1 MSHAG
6 PTIAEKMNRARV
18 PARRKK
24 RYPGKPRV
32 EEKQFQKILKLLAD
46 GQGLKTIC
54 NAHDDLPHWHT
65 VLNHVQASEDAYRRY
80 RNARVIQAET
90 YRDQILEIAET
101 DLPSDAKL
109 AMAEVQRRKLEVEG
123 KHRYIGSLQPR
134 GVRDRDEDVAGPAG
148 GSITIQWGSRSQ
160 PQLQQD
166 QPPMIDVTPVDIT
179 GGEDR

>member
-54 NAHDDLPHWHT
+54 NAHDDLP
-65 VLNHVQASEDAYRRY
+65 
-80 RNARVIQAET
+80 
-90 YRDQILEIAET
+90 
-101 DLPSDAKL
+101 
-109 AMAEVQRRKLEVEG
+109 
-123 KHRYIGSLQPR
+123 
-134 GVRDRDEDVAGPAG
+134 
-148 GSITIQWGSRSQ
+148 
-160 PQLQQD
+160 
-166 QPPMIDVTPVDIT
+166 T
-179 GGEDR
+179 GIRF